1 MEAKLFNGDY
11 IPDGLGGVVRC
22 EGADALLERVLYLLG
37 REPAAQRS
45 TAAMQYA
52 AEALADEDVSVTDV
66 TLSPAGEG
74 RVQLTVLLEHRGEGL
89 SVAMTV

>member
-1 MEAKLFNGDY
+1 
-11 IPDGLGGVVRC
+11 
-22 EGADALLERVLYLLG
+22 
-37 REPAAQRS
+37 
-45 TAAMQYA
+45 MQYA